1 MPSFFWRSEIL
12 FYRFLLNF
20 PPTSM
25 KDRFRTVIK
34 NYQINRRM
42 FLPAALQQK
51 HLYIY
56 LPQILQRLPTFQA
69 TPFHLQHK
77 LTLRLAKI
85 KSPRAI
91 KIYRWR
97 CSMGFE
103 DGFPGK
109 IIVSNNKQFN
119 AY

>member
-1 MPSFFWRSEIL
+1 
-12 FYRFLLNF
+12 
-20 PPTSM
+20 M
-25 KDRFRTVIK
+25 KDRSRTVIK
-34 NYQINRRM
+34 KYQINRRI
-42 FLPAALQQK
+42 FLPALLRQK

-56 LPQILQRLPTFQA
+56 LPQALQRLPTFQA
-69 TPFHLQHK
+69 TPFLLQHK

-91 KIYRWR
+91 KVYGWRW
-97 CSMGFE
+97 SIGFE
-103 DGFPGK
+103 DGFLGK